1 MVIAS
6 MTKKGSLFSRL
17 FICSCIF
24 YSDQSNLIN
33 TIVLYVLYGFA
44 PLCMAP
50 FQCQSSCFSAY
61 WLSISRG
68 HWTRGSLSRD
78 SGLERHRG
86 WSSSDRW
93 THTFSP
99 VRLTFNLEKWIY
111 VYSPLLLHS
120 HEHTLL
126 CYRRHC
132 HRRHRHRHRHLRTI
146 LYKSFQLHPTIWQE
160 TPLLFL
166 ASSAARELAST
177 FYFQSKIEILQA
189 YLHVRPHTRAQ
200 KRHTHRDSL
209 MHAPCGHAFF
219 CLPVSGKK
227 MEIEERSERSGVERR
242 GGEAGR
248 GGLICTDGWSEH
260 MLCSLSLCVWETVI
274 TAT

>member
-24 YSDQSNLIN
+24 YSDQNNLIN

-68 HWTRGSLSRD
+68 HWTRGSLRRD

-86 WSSSDRW
+86 WSWSDRW

-111 VYSPLLLHS
+111 TFTHRCYYTHMSTHFSATATTATTATATATYVPSCISLFSCILPFGRRLHSFFLLPLLP
-120 HEHTLL
+120 EN
-126 CYRRHC
+126 
-132 HRRHRHRHRHLRTI
+132 
-146 LYKSFQLHPTIWQE
+146 
-160 TPLLFL
+160 
-166 ASSAARELAST
+166 
-177 FYFQSKIEILQA
+177 
-189 YLHVRPHTRAQ
+189 
-200 KRHTHRDSL
+200 
-209 MHAPCGHAFF
+209 
-219 CLPVSGKK
+219 
-227 MEIEERSERSGVERR
+227 
-242 GGEAGR
+242 
-248 GGLICTDGWSEH
+248 
-260 MLCSLSLCVWETVI
+260 
-274 TAT
+274 